1 MPGIRDLRPPL
12 TRAGMLTATGMALLL
27 PVSTA
32 RSSDPAGD
40 AYNGVGHSDPFAFV
54 VLGVAF
60 IIAMAMV
67 GHGLAGRY
75 RQPPVLGELLIG
87 VIIGNVGYWLGVPLS
102 VLIMHLE
109 QARAVFRD
117 IWQSGDAIAVV
128 AERVLGAASVQPG
141 GVGERL
147 LALTSG
153 AEGMHLVYTAFAL
166 SLFSSIGVLLLT
178 FMVGLQSSVAAMEQV
193 GARAARVA
201 GAGILAPFALGFA
214 VSVWMLP
221 GSGAPTHLFIAA
233 TLCATSV
240 GITGRV
246 FMDMHK
252 IRTPEARVILGA
264 AVIDDV
270 LGLLLLAVVAGIA
283 TTGQVD
289 ALEIGRIALL
299 SILFL
304 GLVLLFGERIARG
317 AARAFEYID
326 RQQGK
331 LLFPIALAF
340 TLAWL
345 ASSIQLA
352 SIVGAFAAGLIVSDE
367 YFHQDRNGLKIED
380 LVEPLESI
388 FAPVFFVLIGMQ
400 VNLAVFVEPST
411 LLLAAAFTVVAVVG
425 KIAAGAVAGPDV
437 DRLTVGIGMVPRGE
451 VGLIFASIGKAL
463 GVLDD
468 TMFSAIVVMV
478 IVTTFGTP
486 LALRWST
493 ER

>member
-1 MPGIRDLRPPL
+1 M
-12 TRAGMLTATGMALLL
+12 
-27 PVSTA
+27 
-32 RSSDPAGD
+32 
-40 AYNGVGHSDPFAFV
+40 
-54 VLGVAF
+54 
-60 IIAMAMV
+60 
-67 GHGLAGRY
+67 
-75 RQPPVLGELLIG
+75 
-87 VIIGNVGYWLGVPLS
+87 
-102 VLIMHLE
+102 
-109 QARAVFRD
+109 
-117 IWQSGDAIAVV
+117 
-128 AERVLGAASVQPG
+128 
-141 GVGERL
+141 
-147 LALTSG
+147 
-153 AEGMHLVYTAFAL
+153 
-166 SLFSSIGVLLLT
+166 
-178 FMVGLQSSVAAMEQV
+178 
-193 GARAARVA
+193 
-201 GAGILAPFALGFA
+201 
-214 VSVWMLP
+214 
-221 GSGAPTHLFIAA
+221 
-233 TLCATSV
+233 
-240 GITGRV
+240 
-246 FMDMHK
+246 
-252 IRTPEARVILGA
+252 
-264 AVIDDV
+264 
-270 LGLLLLAVVAGIA
+270 
-283 TTGQVD
+283 
-289 ALEIGRIALL
+289 
-299 SILFL
+299 
-304 GLVLLFGERIARG
+304 
-317 AARAFEYID
+317 
-326 RQQGK
+326 
-331 LLFPIALAF
+331 FPIALAF